1 MEPMFAIYFATILIL
16 LWVSWTDIKTRT
28 ISNEAVIAL
37 LLCVILLAWL
47 DYGTVFL
54 FPSVTTL
61 IIGFILFLFKVIG
74 AGDVKLMS
82 VLMLTTPNE
91 QVMSFLFLTTVVF
104 GLLLIIFGWIF
115 FRQSIKQQ
123 GLPYGVAISLGFL
136 SNLWLFS

>member
-1 MEPMFAIYFATILIL
+1 MFAIYFATILIL